1 MVKKDIYKDN
11 SAAKMD
17 AQDADKSQLAAWDL
31 EELLK
36 NLIFQSSQHKS
47 QLTSEQSVGKNLAR
61 VDELLKS
68 VNRRDWSSW
77 MQQMTLRDG
86 SALQV
91 YEQFLMSLKG
101 QARRQVEILG
111 SNILRIFFRICQELE
126 IPEEILIPN
135 NLPESFS
142 NVFLYII
149 RLSDEIRSMD
159 QQSYVFLE
167 ILQRYKLIAGTFCRI
182 NIDQHFFE
190 EPGDLH
196 IFWSLVDEKIIASGK
211 PSLEK
216 HSVSSLK
223 GLFISPDFVS
233 AGFFKPLS
241 ESENF
246 LRLIIGAILRRF
258 EDATVD
264 FFDTPETVKYA
275 NALCDIFHEIR
286 GHIRFHMEIFKFNV
300 LCQLLPW
307 GEFTE
312 FLKRL
317 GNPDLCDGNDFCDE
331 YGFIVKT
338 LMEMAE
344 SVQKNTM
351 DGMDV
356 AYSRVLS
363 NHPSRGFVADRTQIY
378 GFVCSQLSIQV
389 NGDFSSD

>member
-1 MVKKDIYKDN
+1 
-11 SAAKMD
+11 MD
-17 AQDADKSQLAAWDL
+17 KHKSQLAALYL
-31 EELLK
+31 EQLLVQLLYRNALK
-36 NLIFQSSQHKS
+36 NAK
-47 QLTSEQSVGKNLAR
+47 LTSDLQQGKNLAR

-68 VNRRDWSSW
+68 VNRAGWARWIS
-77 MQQMTLRDG
+77 QMTIRD
-86 SALQV
+86 SNISCA
-91 YEQFLMSLKG
+91 YDEFLKSLKG

-111 SNILRIFFRICQELE
+111 SNISKIFFRICQELE
-126 IPEEILIPN
+126 IPAELLIPD
-135 NLPESFS
+135 NLPESLA

-159 QQSYVFLE
+159 PRSDGFLE
-167 ILQRYKLIAGTFCRI
+167 ILQRYKLIAGTFCMI
-182 NIDQHFFE
+182 DIDQYLFE
-190 EPGDLH
+190 EPGNLN
-196 IFWSLVDEKIIASGK
+196 IFWRLVDEKLIASGK

-241 ESENF
+241 DSENF
-246 LRLIIGAILRRF
+246 LRLNIGAILRRF
-258 EDATVD
+258 EDATAGW
-264 FFDTPETVKYA
+264 FDTTETVKYA
-275 NALCDIFHEIR
+275 NALCDIFLEIR
-286 GHIRFHMEIFKFNV
+286 GHPRFDMEIFKANV
-300 LCQLLPW
+300 LFQLLPW

-351 DGMDV
+351 DAMDD

-378 GFVCSQLSIQV
+378 EFVCSQLSIQ
-389 NGDFSSD
+389 